1 MRACLAAAAAA
12 APASGRCQG
21 APPQFKV
28 AAGMASAGEWV
39 REHCVRF
46 VLAKAGMQL
55 MGRNRISLGMHCLR
69 AWVVTAQGKQS
80 GRFAAVQIVC
90 LLLLCLPVVE

>member
-1 MRACLAAAAAA
+1 
-12 APASGRCQG
+12 
-21 APPQFKV
+21 
-28 AAGMASAGEWV
+28 MASAGEWV

-80 GRFAAVQIVC
+80 GRFAAVQILC
-90 LLLLCLPVVE
+90 LLLCLPVVEQSECSAPKLRELLVITGR